1 MRRKLTALGVVTS
14 VVAVGLAIVSLVP
27 ASSATTI
34 TVYQVENKGYEKFV
48 NADGKPSPA
57 GDYLVATHKLYYKG
71 SGKKAGQSVSQLTVI
86 RPVGKNNAIFRAA
99 ATFRLAD
106 GKLEAAGYSNFA
118 KLQKGGSFT
127 VTGGTGAYEN
137 QTGTLV
143 VRTGKF
149 RTFFTFTVD

>member
-1 MRRKLTALGVVTS
+1 MRRKLIALGVVTS

-34 TVYQVENKGYEKFV
+34 RLYEIENKGYEKFV

-57 GDYLVATHKLYYKG
+57 GDYVVQTHKLYYKG
-71 SGKKAGQSVSQLTVI
+71 SGKKAGLDVANLTIV
-86 RPVGKNNAIFRAA
+86 RPVGKHDAIFRAA
-99 ATFRLAD
+99 ATFRLAK
-106 GKLEAAGYSNFA
+106 GKLEASGFSTFA
-118 KLQKGGSFT
+118 KLQKGAAFT

-149 RTFFTFTVD
+149 RTFFTFTVT